1 MFKLGNGILFCGDAY
16 KVLKEIEQVDL
27 ILTDPPYL
35 INYAPNWR
43 VKDFQGFKDYL
54 PDLEELAFLFHQ
66 VLKNNRHA
74 YVFTHYKTYHLF
86 FEAFSKFFR
95 IKNALVWVKNHW
107 TAGDLKG
114 QYAPSYE
121 LILYMHKGRRALRG
135 KRERDVLFFKRVP
148 PPRLHPAQKPIDLL
162 KFLIEKSSSPQEV
175 VLDPFA
181 GSGSTLIA
189 AEKAGRRW
197 IGVEKESYF
206 CEIILNRFK
215 KMKATHSFT
224 RLRNK

>member
-1 MFKLGNGILFCGDAY
+1 MPSFKLGNGILFCEDAY

-27 ILTDPPYL
+27 LLTDPPYL
-35 INYAPNWR
+35 INYTPSWR

-95 IKNALVWVKNHW
+95 IKNALVWVKNNW

-121 LILYMHKGRRALRG
+121 LILFMHKGRRPLWG

-148 PPRLHPAQKPIDLL
+148 PP
-162 KFLIEKSSSPQEV
+162 
-175 VLDPFA
+175 PFA
-181 GSGSTLIA
+181 SYTKTYRPPKVSYRKINLSTRGCLRPICRQWFNA
-189 AEKAGRRW
+189 
-197 IGVEKESYF
+197 
-206 CEIILNRFK
+206 
-215 KMKATHSFT
+215 HSC
-224 RLRNK
+224 